1 MLVKGKKRSA
11 KKAPGISRKVMV
23 ILTALVIGV
32 VCYSVTV
39 YAWFQANIAN
49 SGNVITTATF
59 DLNVAIEDETSAG
72 DGVYLLDANKKYT
85 ITLTR
90 TGEADGYCVIEGNN
104 DTWYTEVIESDDPF
118 TFTFIPEVAEDYSV
132 TASWGTP
139 PEGSD
144 LIGEGDTVGEIA
156 VENGLAGA
164 LSKPQG
170 SANSEKPNTDANT
183 AESSEENVSSESSV
197 SSSEKTESAV
207 SDEVQTSDETMV
219 STEQENGN
227 EAE

>member
-11 KKAPGISRKVMV
+11 KHTPGISRKVMV
-23 ILTALVIGV
+23 VLTALVIGV

-49 SGNVITTATF
+49 SGNTITTATF
-59 DLNVAIEDETSAG
+59 DLNVAIEDETSIG
-72 DGVYLLDANKKYT
+72 DGMYNLTKGTSYT
-85 ITLTR
+85 VTLAR
-90 TGEADGYCVIEGNN
+90 TGEAKGYCVIEGNN
-104 DTWYTEVIESDDPF
+104 GTWYTEVIETDAPF
-118 TFTFIPEVAEDYSV
+118 TFTFIPEADGKYSFR
-132 TASWGTP
+132 ASWGTP
-139 PEGSD
+139 PEGDS
-144 LIGEGDTVGEIA
+144 LIANGSIVGKI
-156 VENGLAGA
+156 VTDKPSGA

-170 SANSEKPNTDANT
+170 SANSEKPNTDANA
-183 AESSEENVSSESSV
+183 AESLEENVSSESSV
-197 SSSEKTESAV
+197 SSSEKTEGSV

>member
-59 DLNVAIEDETSAG
+59 GLNVAIEDETSAG
-72 DGVYLLDANKKYT
+72 DGVYSLDANKKYT

-118 TFTFIPEVAEDYSV
+118 TFTFIPEAAGDYSF

-139 PEGSD
+139 PEDAD
-144 LIGEGDTVGEIA
+144 LIKDGSTVGKL
-156 VENGLAGA
+156 VTDKPSGA

-183 AESSEENVSSESSV
+183 AESLEENVSSESSV
-197 SSSEKTESAV
+197 SSSEKTEGSV

>member
-11 KKAPGISRKVMV
+11 KKAPGISRKVMAV
-23 ILTALVIGV
+23 LTALVIGV
-32 VCYSVTV
+32 ACYSVTV

-49 SGNVITTATF
+49 SGNTITTATF
-59 DLNVAIEDETSAG
+59 KLDVKIEDQTSIG
-72 DGVYLLDANKKYT
+72 DGMYNLTKGTSYT
-85 ITLTR
+85 VTLAR
-90 TGEADGYCVIEGNN
+90 TGEAKGYCVIEGNGKK
-104 DTWYTEVIESDDPF
+104 WYTEQIKSDTF
-118 TFTFIPEVAEDYSV
+118 TFTFIPEANGNYSF

-139 PEGSD
+139 PEDDS
-144 LIGEGDTVGEIA
+144 LIANDSTVGKL
-156 VENGLAGA
+156 VTDKPSGV

-183 AESSEENVSSESSV
+183 AESLEENVSSESSV
-197 SSSEKTESAV
+197 SSSEKTEGSV

>member
-11 KKAPGISRKVMV
+11 KHTPGISRKVMV
-23 ILTALVIGV
+23 VLTALVIGV

-49 SGNVITTATF
+49 SGNTITTATF
-59 DLNVAIEDETSAG
+59 DLNVEIDNGVVSD
-72 DGVYLLDANKKYT
+72 DGVYSLDANEKYT

-90 TGEADGYCVIEGNN
+90 TGEAKGYSVIEGNGKK
-104 DTWYTEVIESDDPF
+104 WYTEQIKSDTF
-118 TFTFIPEVAEDYSV
+118 TFTFIPEANGNYSF

-139 PEGSD
+139 PEDAD
-144 LIGEGDTVGEIA
+144 LIENGSTVGKL
-156 VENGLAGA
+156 VTDKPSGA

-170 SANSEKPNTDANT
+170 SANSEKPNTDTNV
-183 AESSEENVSSESSV
+183 AESSEENVSSEESV
-197 SSSEKTESAV
+197 SSTEQTEGSV
-207 SDEVQTSDETMV
+207 NETQTSDETMV
-219 STEQENGN
+219 STEQESGN

>member
-11 KKAPGISRKVMV
+11 KHTPGISRKVMV
-23 ILTALVIGV
+23 VLTALVIGV

-49 SGNVITTATF
+49 SGNTITTATF
-59 DLNVAIEDETSAG
+59 DLNVAIEDETSIG
-72 DGVYLLDANKKYT
+72 DGVYSLKANTAYSV
-85 ITLTR
+85 TLTR
-90 TGEADGYCVIEGNN
+90 TGEAKGYSVIEGNN
-104 DTWYTEVIESDDPF
+104 GTWYTEVIETDAPF
-118 TFTFIPEVAEDYSV
+118 TFTFIPEKTGEYSFR
-132 TASWGTP
+132 ASWGAP
-139 PEGSD
+139 PEDAD
-144 LIGEGDTVGEIA
+144 LIKAGSTVGKL
-156 VENGLAGA
+156 VTDKPSGA

-170 SANSEKPNTDANT
+170 SSNSEKPNTDANA
-183 AESSEENVSSESSV
+183 AESLEENVSSESSV
-197 SSSEKTESAV
+197 SSSEKTEGSV

>member
-23 ILTALVIGV
+23 VLTALVIGA

-49 SGNVITTATF
+49 SGNTITTATF
-59 DLNVAIEDETSAG
+59 DLNVAIEDETSIG
-72 DGVYLLDANKKYT
+72 DGVYSLNKDTSYSV
-85 ITLTR
+85 TLTR
-90 TGEADGYCVIEGNN
+90 TGEADVYCVIEGNN
-104 DTWYTEVIESDDPF
+104 DKWYTEVIESDDPF
-118 TFTFIPEVAEDYSV
+118 TFTFIPEAAGDYSF

-139 PEGSD
+139 PEDAD
-144 LIGEGDTVGEIA
+144 LIKDGSTVGKL
-156 VENGLAGA
+156 VTDKPSGA

-183 AESSEENVSSESSV
+183 AESLEENVSSESSV

>member
-1 MLVKGKKRSA
+1 M
-11 KKAPGISRKVMV
+11 
-23 ILTALVIGV
+23 
-32 VCYSVTV
+32 
-39 YAWFQANIAN
+39 
-49 SGNVITTATF
+49 
-59 DLNVAIEDETSAG
+59 AIEDETSAG

-90 TGEADGYCVIEGNN
+90 TGEADGYCVIKGNN

-118 TFTFIPEVAEDYSV
+118 TFTFIPEAAGDYSF

-139 PEGSD
+139 PEDAD
-144 LIGEGDTVGEIA
+144 LIKDGSTVGKL
-156 VENGLAGA
+156 VTDKPSGA

-183 AESSEENVSSESSV
+183 AESLEENVSSESSV

-219 STEQENGN
+219 STGQESSN

>member
-72 DGVYLLDANKKYT
+72 DGVYSLDANKKYT

-104 DTWYTEVIESDDPF
+104 DTWYTAVIETDAPF
-118 TFTFIPEVAEDYSV
+118 TFTFIPEAAVDYSF

-156 VENGLAGA
+156 VENGLAGT
-164 LSKPQG
+164 LTKPQG
-170 SANSEKPNTDANT
+170 SASSEKPNTNAST

-197 SSSEKTESAV
+197 SSSEKTESTV
-207 SDEVQTSDETMV
+207 SEEVQTSEETMV
-219 STEQENGN
+219 STGQESSN

>member
-72 DGVYLLDANKKYT
+72 DGVYSLDANKKYT

-104 DTWYTEVIESDDPF
+104 DTWYTAVIETDDPF
-118 TFTFIPEVAEDYSV
+118 TFTFIPEAAGDYSF

-139 PEGSD
+139 PEDAD
-144 LIGEGDTVGEIA
+144 LIKDGSTVGKL
-156 VENGLAGA
+156 VTDKPSGA

-170 SANSEKPNTDANT
+170 SASSEKPNTDANT
-183 AESSEENVSSESSV
+183 AESLEENVSSESSV
-197 SSSEKTESAV
+197 SSSEKTEGSV

>member
-11 KKAPGISRKVMV
+11 KHTPGISRKVMV
-23 ILTALVIGV
+23 VLTALVIGV

-49 SGNVITTATF
+49 SGNTITTATF
-59 DLNVAIEDETSAG
+59 DLNVEINNGAVSD
-72 DGVYLLDANKKYT
+72 DGVYSLDANEKYT

-90 TGEADGYCVIEGNN
+90 TGEAKGYCVIEGNN
-104 DTWYTEVIESDDPF
+104 DTWYTEVIETDAPF
-118 TFTFIPEVAEDYSV
+118 TFTFIPEANGNYSFK
-132 TASWGTP
+132 ASWGTP
-139 PEGSD
+139 PEGDS
-144 LIGEGDTVGEIA
+144 LIA
-156 VENGLAGA
+156 NGSTIGKIVTDKPSGA

-170 SANSEKPNTDANT
+170 SANFEKPNTDANT
-183 AESSEENVSSESSV
+183 AESLEESVSSESSV
-197 SSSEKTESAV
+197 SSSEKTEGSV

>member
-59 DLNVAIEDETSAG
+59 GLNVAIDNGAVSVG
-72 DGVYLLDANKKYT
+72 DGVYSLDANKEYT

-104 DTWYTEVIESDDPF
+104 DTWYTAVIETDAPF
-118 TFTFIPEVAEDYSV
+118 TFTFIPKEAEDYSF

-139 PEGSD
+139 PEDAD
-144 LIGEGDTVGEIA
+144 LIKDGSTVGKL
-156 VENGLAGA
+156 VTDKPSGA

-183 AESSEENVSSESSV
+183 AESLEENVSSESSV

-207 SDEVQTSDETMV
+207 SEEVQTSEETMV
-219 STEQENGN
+219 STGQESSN

>member
-23 ILTALVIGV
+23 VLTALVIGV

-85 ITLTR
+85 IPLTR
-90 TGEADGYCVIEGNN
+90 TGEADGYCVIKGNN

-118 TFTFIPEVAEDYSV
+118 TFTFIPEAAGDYSF

-139 PEGSD
+139 PEDAD
-144 LIGEGDTVGEIA
+144 LIKDGSTVGKL
-156 VENGLAGA
+156 VTDKPSGA

-183 AESSEENVSSESSV
+183 AESLEENVSSESSV

-219 STEQENGN
+219 STGQESSN